1 MGFFGEFLDE
11 GECIAIDILQTDD
24 EIFDC
29 GLQIEY
35 LNSSE
40 LRVNVENQEVNEGN

>member
-11 GECIAIDILQTDD
+11 GECIVIDILQTDD

-29 GLQIEY
+29 GL
-35 LNSSE
+35 
-40 LRVNVENQEVNEGN
+40 